1 MIITEDSDL
10 LAFGAKRI
18 LYKLD
23 FTTLNGMEIE
33 LDNIKL
39 DKSAGF
45 DWFSHNMFLSACI
58 MAGCDYL

>member
-1 MIITEDSDL
+1 MQ
-10 LAFGAKRI
+10 
-18 LYKLD
+18 
-23 FTTLNGMEIE
+23 IE

-58 MAGCDYL
+58 MAGCDYLEQIKGVGLRVAQKLIGKNTTYKKALA